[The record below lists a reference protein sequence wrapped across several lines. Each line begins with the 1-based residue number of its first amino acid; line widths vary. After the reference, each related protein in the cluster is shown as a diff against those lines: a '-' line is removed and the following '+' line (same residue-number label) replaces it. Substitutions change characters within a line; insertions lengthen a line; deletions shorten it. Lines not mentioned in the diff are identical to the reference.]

1 MRILF
6 VTSEAYP
13 LIKTG
18 GLADVSGS
26 LPAALQGLGADIRI
40 LLPGYPQVLEK
51 AGNLQHLARFDHL
64 PLIGS
69 ANLLI
74 GTMPDTDVPVMVVDA
89 PALYHRAGGPYAD
102 ASGREW
108 EDNALRFGI
117 LSRIAALLACSDT
130 PVADWRPDIVH
141 CNDWQSGLTPAYM
154 HHMPNASPAK
164 SIISVHNLAF
174 QGCFPA
180 GWVERLWLPAES
192 YQIHGV
198 EYHHQLSF
206 LKAGLYYA
214 DAISTVSPTYARE
227 IRTTEFGFGME
238 GLLAS
243 RQHDLQGILN
253 GIDIQEWNPAT
264 DPYLAKNYDANQLQG
279 KKEVKAA
286 LQAQLGLKESAEAP
300 LLGIVSRL
308 THQKGL
314 DMFLSIAERVVQSGC
329 QIALLGSGEHH
340 MEQAYSHLAH
350 TYPEQISVTIGYNEP
365 LSHQIMAGADIFI
378 MPSRFEPCGLN
389 QMYGLRYG
397 TPPVVTHTGGLADSV
412 TDTHEET
419 LHTGMANGFVMPATD
434 AIQLLLTIERALH
447 YYHDGDV
454 WAQIQRN
461 GMALDLGWRH
471 SAQAYME
478 LYQRVWRQTELLS
491 R

>member
-1 MRILF
+1 MRTLF

-26 LPAALQGLGADIRI
+26 LPAALRALGADIRI
-40 LLPGYPQVLEK
+40 LIPGYAAVLEK
-51 AGNLQHLARFDHL
+51 LKNIEHLAHIQHL

-69 ANLLI
+69 VNLLM
-74 GTMPDTDVPVMVVDA
+74 GTMPDTHVPVMVIDC
-89 PALYHRAGGPYAD
+89 PSLYQRAGGPYAD

-117 LSRIAALLACSDT
+117 LSRVAALLSCNDS

-141 CNDWQSGLTPAYM
+141 CNDWQSGLAPAYM
-154 HHMPNASPAK
+154 HYMPESHARSV
-164 SIISVHNLAF
+164 ISLHNLAF

-180 GWVERLWLPAES
+180 SWVERLWLPAES
-192 YQIHGV
+192 YQMHGV

-206 LKAGLYYA
+206 LKAGIYYA
-214 DAISTVSPTYARE
+214 DAITTVSPTYARE
-227 IRTTEFGFGME
+227 IQTSEFGFGME

-243 RQHDLQGILN
+243 RGHEIQGILN
-253 GIDIQEWNPAT
+253 GIETNEWNPAT
-264 DPYLAKNYDANQLQG
+264 DPCLAANYDINDLSG
-279 KKEVKAA
+279 KQRVKAA
-286 LQAQLGLKESAEAP
+286 LQLQLGLAVDAQAP
-300 LLGIVSRL
+300 LLGVVSRL

-314 DMFLSIAERVVQSGC
+314 DMFLSVAESVLKDGC
-329 QIALLGSGEHH
+329 QIALLGGGETHL
-340 MEQAYSHLAH
+340 EQGFQSLAH
-350 TYPEQISVTIGYNEP
+350 RYPQQVSVTIGYNEP

-412 TDTHEET
+412 RDTNHENLEINEAT
-419 LHTGMANGFVMPATD
+419 GFVMPYAD
-434 AIQLLLTIERALH
+434 AVQLLLCIERSIG
-447 YYHDGDV
+447 YYRNATL
-454 WAQIQRN
+454 WEQIQRN
-461 GMALDLGWRH
+461 GMRQDLGWSH
-471 SAQAYME
+471 SAKSYIQ
-478 LYQRVWRQTELLS
+478 LYESLLN
-491 R
+491 RPHR

>member
-1 MRILF
+1 MRTLF

-26 LPAALQGLGADIRI
+26 LPAALQGLGTDIRI

-51 AGNLQHLARFDHL
+51 IKNAQHLAHISNL

-74 GTMPDTDVPVMVVDA
+74 GNMPDTGIPVMVIDCA
-89 PALYHRAGGPYAD
+89 SLYQRSGGPYAD
-102 ASGREW
+102 AAGREW

-117 LSRIAALLACSDT
+117 LSRIAAMLGSSDS
-130 PVADWRPDIVH
+130 PVQGWLPDIVH
-141 CNDWQSGLTPAYM
+141 CNDWQSGLCPAYM
-154 HHMPNASPAK
+154 HFMPTAARAK
-164 SIISVHNLAF
+164 SIISLHNLAF
-174 QGCFPA
+174 QGCFPPE
-180 GWVERLWLPAES
+180 WVERLWLPAAS

-198 EYHHQLSF
+198 EYHQQLSF
-206 LKAGLYYA
+206 LKAGIYYA
-214 DAISTVSPTYARE
+214 DAITTVSPTYARE
-227 IRTTEFGFGME
+227 IRTSEFGFGME

-253 GIDIQEWNPAT
+253 GIETQEWNPAT
-264 DPYLAKNYDANQLQG
+264 DPHLAKNYDADRLAD
-279 KKEVKAA
+279 KKEVKKA
-286 LQAQLGLKESAEAP
+286 LQMQLGLKVAADIP
-300 LLGIVSRL
+300 LLGVVSRL

-314 DMFLSIAERVVQSGC
+314 DMFLSIAESLLHKNC
-329 QIALLGSGEHH
+329 QIALLGGGEQH
-340 MEQAYSHLAH
+340 MEQDYRHLAY
-350 TYPEQISVTIGYNEP
+350 TYPEQVSVTIGYHEP

-412 TDTHEET
+412 TDTNDET
-419 LHTGMANGFVMPATD
+419 LRNNSATGFVMPATD
-434 AIQLLLTIERALH
+434 AVQLLLTIERALAC
-447 YYHDGDV
+447 YHDSQM
-454 WAQIQRN
+454 WQAIQRN
-461 GMALDLGWRH
+461 GMRQDLGWRH
-471 SAQAYME
+471 SAQTYFE
-478 LYQRVWRQTELLS
+478 LYQRLLLQPD
-491 R
+491 